1 MDRDSLIQKVKSLP
15 EDSIKEVM
23 DFIEQLEKKKRKTGE
38 KKKEEKD
45 LLENVIG
52 ICEGPPDLAE
62 RHDNYV
68 YG

>member
-1 MDRDSLIQKVKSLP
+1 MP

-38 KKKEEKD
+38 KKKEKKD
-45 LLENVIG
+45 LLEDVIG

>member
-1 MDRDSLIQKVKSLP
+1 MDRDSLIQKVRSLP
-15 EDSIKEVM
+15 EDSLKEVM

-38 KKKEEKD
+38 KKKEKKD
-45 LLENVIG
+45 LLEDVIG

>member
-38 KKKEEKD
+38 KEKEEKD

>member
-38 KKKEEKD
+38 KKKEKKD

-52 ICEGPPDLAE
+52 ICEGPPDLAG

>member
-15 EDSIKEVM
+15 EDSLKEVS
-23 DFIEQLEKKKRKTGE
+23 DFIDHLEKKKRKTVE
-38 KKKEEKD
+38 KKKEKKD
-45 LLENVIG
+45 PLEDVIG

>member
-38 KKKEEKD
+38 KKKEKKD
-45 LLENVIG
+45 LLEDVIG